1 MIDRLSSNLAND
13 DADELS
19 KNAEESHI
27 GLGYLSQPLCTAVQ
41 LALVDLLA
49 SWNIRPSRVT
59 GHSSGEIAAAYA
71 AGALSQ
77 ESALA
82 IAYYRGLAAPAIKQ
96 KYPHRKG
103 AMLAVGLSQEET
115 QAMLLGI
122 TSGRAVV
129 ACINSPLSVT
139 VSGDESAIDEL
150 LELLQAKK
158 IFARK
163 LSVEVAYHSH
173 HMDCVGDDY
182 LAALQRI
189 QIESSKKAEFYSS
202 VTGQRLDLSELGPSY
217 WVRNMLSCVEFS
229 DSLRNLCL
237 DLDEERHE
245 GGINVAVDVLIE
257 LGPHSALAGPIKQI
271 LQADPSLRS
280 SSIRYASVLVRNKSA
295 VESSLQMVGQLFK
308 TGQSLD
314 FDQLNNPHA
323 DTGLQTLVDLPTYA
337 WNHSEAYW
345 AESRESRVYRSRP
358 FPRSDILGT
367 CVRNALP
374 LQPRWRN
381 YIRPAEIPWVRD
393 HRIQSN
399 IVYPAGGFIAMAI
412 EAASQQAVSNGWEV
426 SGYKLRE
433 ITIGHALVVPEDEVE
448 TMLCLRPCGG
458 GSRLS
463 PESWSEFAIFS
474 VTGTDNWTQHC
485 RGLISVQKQMTPND
499 IDGQRLADQEKA
511 FYGNMIAEAEDECLK
526 NVDVKQLY
534 NDLKAGGLH
543 YGPTFAIMDQAWAAP
558 YQSIGTILVPDTA
571 AVMPSNYQHPFVVYP
586 GTLDGC
592 IQVLLPGMAEAEGP
606 IQEAAMPT
614 FIEEMFVS
622 SRISREPNH
631 EFKVYAKS
639 EKTNARQS
647 TSCIRVFDTNEIDF
661 DPIISFTGLTCLSL
675 PKSSLEDSPPDPRQ
689 LCFRTKWAASPD
701 FLSSSHVGDI
711 CRADLVPGRYNN
723 IATYVDLLAHKNP
736 YLNCLEINAGS
747 GDLTRLML
755 QVLGDS
761 DKETPKFTMYDSTNA
776 TGATFEEMKAKTTAW
791 SSLASFKKLEIEND
805 PLKQGFE
812 QESYDLIVY
821 NVATIEAASIRRALD
836 SIKKLV
842 KVEGTLIIQKPSE
855 VFLPNETDWNS
866 LLRQTGYSDV
876 SISMKETFTG
886 KERHHAMMVAKP
898 VINGNPEYPEV
909 VIITDTKTD
918 CNLTKSLETFLSE
931 SGLAFSTVSLSDA
944 ILKGKNYIF
953 LNEITRNVLKS
964 PTSAQYDAI
973 RRLLSESIGMLWV
986 TRGATIESDSP
997 DSNLIAGLARTM
1009 RLESSSTI
1017 VTLDLDP
1024 RTPFSPETAARAII
1038 DVFKR
1043 NFVVNGQGRNLD
1055 VEYSQRNGV
1064 IMIPRIV
1071 EDKTLNEFV
1080 SSTTEESIPE
1090 DQPYSQADRPLVADL
1105 RIPSQLDS
1113 LCFIDDVTMS
1123 QQLPDG
1129 YVEIEVKA
1137 SGISS
1142 RDVSAATSKG
1152 ASEPLGHECTGL
1164 ITGIG
1169 NSVVQALKIGNR
1181 VVCHARGTLR
1191 NFIRLPATSVQ
1202 ILPDNISFK
1211 LGASIPV
1218 AYTTAYHA
1226 LFKVAD
1232 LEKNDTVLIH
1242 EAAGSV
1248 GQACVELCQMI
1259 RSEAFVTV
1267 RNLKEKNFIIEHFRI
1282 PEDHVFSSQD
1292 DGFSRGILRMTGGK
1306 GVDVIISSVSGE
1318 PLRLTWQCL
1327 GSFGRLVD
1335 LTPSPCM
1342 EVRRSSKNITF
1353 AAVDLNELLKERP
1366 EQAVKAF
1373 AKVVSLIEQGRVRP
1387 PQKIITFGMAEVATA
1402 LRTMQTENHIG
1413 SLVLM
1418 PRPDDMVKVM
1428 PLATSQNLFR
1438 VDSSYLLVGG
1448 LGGLGRAMATWMV
1461 HHGARNL
1468 VFASRSGLAKQS
1480 SRDLVD
1486 ELNSKGA
1493 KVAVFSCDVSKVEQI
1508 DDLLAECSTTMPPI
1522 RGMIQAAMVIKVS
1535 HILSSLSL
1543 ALTIPELLLPKHVFG
1558 RLHRLARAQS
1568 PRDMEPPQ
1576 PPPQGH
1582 PRLLHPPLLRSRHHR
1597 QRFSSC
1603 LRRGVHF
1610 SRRLRFLPH
1619 TARPARRFPRSRHD
1633 QRGGLRR

>member
-1 MIDRLSSNLAND
+1 M
-13 DADELS
+13 
-19 KNAEESHI
+19 
-27 GLGYLSQPLCTAVQ
+27 GYLSQPLCTAVQ

-96 KYPHRKG
+96 KFPRRKG
-103 AMLAVGLSQEET
+103 AMLAVGLSREET
-115 QAMLLGI
+115 QDILLSL

-150 LELLQAKK
+150 LELLQARK

-163 LSVEVAYHSH
+163 LNVEIAYHSH

-202 VTGQRLDLSELGPSY
+202 VTGGRLDFSELGPSY
-217 WVRNMLSCVEFS
+217 WVKNMLSCVEFS

-237 DLDEERHE
+237 DLDEERYK

-295 VESSLQMVGQLFK
+295 VQSSLHMVGQLFK
-308 TGQSLD
+308 SGQSLD
-314 FDQLNNPHA
+314 FDQINNSHA

-337 WNHSEAYW
+337 WNHSEVYW

-374 LQPRWRN
+374 SQPRWRS

-393 HRIQSN
+393 HRIHSN

-412 EAASQQAVSNGWEV
+412 EAVSQQAVSNGWEV

-433 ITIGHALVVPEDEVE
+433 IIIGHALVVPEDEVE

-458 GSRLS
+458 GSRVS
-463 PESWSEFAIFS
+463 PESWSEFTIFS
-474 VTGTDNWTQHC
+474 VTGTHNWTQHC

-511 FYGNMIAEAEDECLK
+511 FYSNMIAEAEAECLK

-534 NDLKAGGLH
+534 NDLKTGGLY

-558 YQSIGTILVPDTA
+558 YRSIGTIFVPDTA
-571 AVMPSNYQHPFVVYP
+571 AVMPSNYQRPFVIHP

-592 IQVLLPGMAEAEGP
+592 IQVLFPGMAEAEGP

-614 FIEEMFVS
+614 FIEEIFVS
-622 SRISREPNH
+622 SRISPEPNH
-631 EFKVYAKS
+631 EFKVYARS

-647 TSCIRVFDTNEIDF
+647 KSCICVFDVNEPDF
-661 DPIISFTGLTCLSL
+661 EPMISFTGLTCSSL
-675 PKSSLEDSPPDPRQ
+675 PKSSIEDAPPDIRQ
-689 LCFRTKWAASPD
+689 LCFKTKWAASPD
-701 FLSSSHVGDI
+701 FLSSSQVGDI
-711 CRADLVPGRYNN
+711 CRTDLVPGRYNN

-736 YLNCLEINAGS
+736 YLSCLEINAGS
-747 GDLTRLML
+747 GDLTRLLL
-755 QVLGDS
+755 QVLGDP
-761 DKETPKFTMYDSTNA
+761 DRETPRFIRYESTNA
-776 TGATFEEMKAKTTAW
+776 TGASFEEMKAKTTAW
-791 SSLASFKKLEIEND
+791 SSLVSFKKLEIEND

-812 QESYDLIVY
+812 QESYDLIIY
-821 NVATIEAASIRRALD
+821 NVATIETASITRALD

-855 VFLPNETDWNS
+855 IFLPNETDWNS
-866 LLRQTGYSDV
+866 LLHQAGYSDLLV
-876 SISMKETFTG
+876 SMKDKSTG
-886 KERHHAMMVAKP
+886 KERHHATMVAKP
-898 VINGNPEYPEV
+898 VINDIPEYPEV
-909 VIITDTKTD
+909 VIVTDTKTD
-918 CNLTKSLETFLSE
+918 YRLSKSIEIFLSKT
-931 SGLAFSTVSLSDA
+931 GIAFSTASLSDA
-944 ILKGKNYIF
+944 KLKGNNYIF
-953 LNEITRNVLKS
+953 LNEITRNVLNS

-973 RRLLSESIGMLWV
+973 RRLLSESVGMLWV

-1009 RLESSSTI
+1009 RLESNSTI

-1024 RTPFSPETAARAII
+1024 RTLFSPEPTARAIV

-1043 NFVVNGQGRNLD
+1043 NFTVNGQGKNLD
-1055 VEYSQRNGV
+1055 VEYSQRNGI

-1080 SSTTEESIPE
+1080 SSTTKESIPE
-1090 DQPYSQADRPLVADL
+1090 DQPYSQSDRPLVAEL
-1105 RIPSQLDS
+1105 RIPSQFDS
-1113 LCFIDDVTMS
+1113 LRFIDDVTKS
-1123 QQLPDG
+1123 QNLPDG
-1129 YVEIEVKA
+1129 HVEIEVKA

-1142 RDVSAATSKG
+1142 RDVSAATGKE
-1152 ASEPLGHECTGL
+1152 ASEPLGHECAGL
-1164 ITGIG
+1164 ITAVG
-1169 NSVVQALKIGNR
+1169 NSVVQALKIGDR

-1202 ILPDNISFK
+1202 MLPDNLSFT

-1226 LFKVAD
+1226 LFRVAD
-1232 LEKNDTVLIH
+1232 FEKNDTVLIH
-1242 EAAGSV
+1242 EAALSV

-1259 RSEAFVTV
+1259 RCETFVTV
-1267 RNLKEKNFIIEHFRI
+1267 RNLKEKNFVMEHFRI
-1282 PEDHVFSSQD
+1282 PEDHVFSSRD
-1292 DGFSRGILRMTGGK
+1292 DGFSREILRMTGGK

-1318 PLRLTWQCL
+1318 PLRLTLECL

-1335 LTPSPCM
+1335 LTPNPCL
-1342 EVRRSSKNITF
+1342 EVKRSSKNVMF
-1353 AAVDLNELLKERP
+1353 ATVNLNEILNQRP
-1366 EQAVKAF
+1366 EQANKAF
-1373 AKVVSLIEQGRVRP
+1373 AKVVSLIEQGRIRP
-1387 PQKIITFGMAEVATA
+1387 PQKIITFGMAELATA
-1402 LRTMQTENHIG
+1402 LRTMQAENHIG
-1413 SLVLM
+1413 SLVLV
-1418 PRPDDMVKVM
+1418 PRPDDMVKSM
-1428 PLATSQNLFR
+1428 PRATSQRLFR
-1438 VDSSYLLVGG
+1438 ADSSYLLVGG

-1468 VFASRSGLAKQS
+1468 IFASRTGSAKQN
-1480 SRDLVD
+1480 SRDLMD
-1486 ELNSKGA
+1486 ELDSRGA
-1493 KVAVFSCDVSKVEQI
+1493 EVAVFNCDVSKVEQI
-1508 DDLLAECSTTMPPI
+1508 DDILAKCATTMPPI
-1522 RGMIQAAMVIKVS
+1522 RGVIQAAMVIKVI
-1535 HILSSLSL
+1535 HIISSLHSE
-1543 ALTIPELLLPKHVFG
+1543 LTVPELLLPKHVFG
-1558 RLHRLARAQS
+1558 RLHGLPRAQNS
-1568 PRDMEPPQ
+1568 RDMEP
-1576 PPPQGH
+1576 
-1582 PRLLHPPLLRSRHHR
+1582 
-1597 QRFSSC
+1597 
-1603 LRRGVHF
+1603 
-1610 SRRLRFLPH
+1610 
-1619 TARPARRFPRSRHD
+1619 A
-1633 QRGGLRR
+1633 